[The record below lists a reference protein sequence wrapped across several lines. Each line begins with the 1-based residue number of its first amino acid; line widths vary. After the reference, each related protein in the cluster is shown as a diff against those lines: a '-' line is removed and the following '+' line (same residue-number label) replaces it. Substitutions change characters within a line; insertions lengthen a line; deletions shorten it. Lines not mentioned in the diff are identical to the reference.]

1 MSENSLKSIR
11 NGAIASVIAG
21 IILLTIPVLRGYV
34 VSFIA
39 WLWSG
44 LVWSWEALLASY
56 SLPSW
61 LWLLVFIFATIGVVN
76 IYIAIKGEKE
86 EPEFKK
92 YIEDSIHGAK
102 WRWNWSGNQVSNAW
116 CYCPR
121 CDATLVYDDSSCR
134 SFHSTVSKTD
144 FICENCDHSTIAS
157 ITGGNKDYATGA
169 IIREI
174 ERRIRTGEYKK
185 H

>member
-44 LVWSWEALLASY
+44 LVWIWEALLESY
-56 SLPSW
+56 SLPGW

-86 EPEFKK
+86 ELGK
-92 YIEDSIHGAK
+92 
-102 WRWNWSGNQVSNAW
+102 V
-116 CYCPR
+116 
-121 CDATLVYDDSSCR
+121 
-134 SFHSTVSKTD
+134 
-144 FICENCDHSTIAS
+144 
-157 ITGGNKDYATGA
+157 
-169 IIREI
+169 
-174 ERRIRTGEYKK
+174 
-185 H
+185 